1 MQNGAS
7 VANKRLMH
15 PSQLTDSLPST
26 NEARRPSPDDPRWQ
40 LVQRIVS
47 SRSLG
52 RSALLTEF
60 LLYICDRQLRG
71 KEDSITEQRIGVRV
85 FRRAEGYN
93 SSEDNI
99 VRNYART
106 LRKRLEEYFQ
116 TEGAHEMLRLE
127 IPRGGYVPVFLE
139 AEVTLPPAVT
149 AASQESASP
158 ALETPGVEAI
168 VPQQPPANPRWREQ
182 LRTSGLRVNML
193 AIAMGSA
200 TLLLGIL
207 IGGSLRNAHFSSP
220 GRSSVFA
227 ATDMGRYDAL
237 WSHLFQKTQD
247 TYIVPSD
254 GGLVMMESFTRQPVS
269 LEDYAR
275 GTYRNRAA
283 IMQWLEPLT
292 SKLNADLGAK
302 LTHHVEVLGGR
313 RYTSIVDLGLTS
325 DLSRLPAVVP
335 DRLMIRFARD
345 LRIDD
350 LRSGNAILLGSSDAN
365 PWVALFQPQLNF
377 RFDDGEDGGSQRIIN
392 KHPLPGEQ
400 PMYLS
405 DAADSTRQTYGVIA
419 LLRNLNDS
427 GYVLIIEGINMAG
440 TQAAGDFITN
450 PERMEPILRQALRP
464 DGTIRPF
471 EVLLSTSDVGANASR
486 PKLLCERIHDN

>member
-1 MQNGAS
+1 MQTGAS
-7 VANKRLMH
+7 VAHKRLIQ
-15 PSQLTDSLPST
+15 PSQLKDSLPST
-26 NEARRPSPDDPRWQ
+26 NEGRRSSPDDPRWQ

-71 KEDSITEQRIGVRV
+71 KENSITEQRIGVRV

-93 SSEDNI
+93 SNEDNI

-116 TEGAHEMLRLE
+116 TEGAHEVLRLE

-139 AEVTLPPAVT
+139 AAAPLPPAAT
-149 AASQESASP
+149 AAPQEAETLP
-158 ALETPGVEAI
+158 LETPVAEAI
-168 VPQQPPANPRWREQ
+168 VRQLPGTETGPQWWRR
-182 LRTSGLRVNML
+182 LRTPGLRVNVL
-193 AIAMGSA
+193 AIAVGGA
-200 TLLLGIL
+200 ILLVGIL
-207 IGGSLRNAHFSSP
+207 IGGSLGRAHFNWTGHAP
-220 GRSSVFA
+220 VFA

-269 LEDYAR
+269 LEDYSRGAWRNHAR
-275 GTYRNRAA
+275 IA
-283 IMQWLEPLT
+283 QWLAPLT
-292 SKLNADLGAK
+292 AKLNTDLAAK
-302 LTHHVEVLGGR
+302 LTHHVEALGGR

-365 PWVALFQPQLNF
+365 PWVDLFQPQLNF
-377 RFDDGEDGGSQRIIN
+377 RFDGGDDGGSQRIIN

-400 PMYLS
+400 LMYLS

-440 TQAAGDFITN
+440 TQAAGDFMTS

-486 PKLLCERIHDN
+486 PNLLCERI